1 MLINNENPCVWSTS
15 QKVSLFQ
22 VYFTQNL
29 GNSPIFPSFFS
40 VTDVGTLRREDS
52 GNASLESPSS
62 REASRKSPSFISGPS
77 LTSGNGGSDYCA
89 LLPEADQEGK
99 QFGHQ
104 RWSNNSRRS
113 SDASIIEIEE
123 MEFDSDHIG
132 KEEEEQERHERNSHG
147 TRSRSSSNFVTF
159 SDQQTAA
166 KSPSRKRA
174 GRRPPPTLRS
184 AIEIRASLSP
194 VVRRINE
201 TPGMVSLPNF

>member
-1 MLINNENPCVWSTS
+1 M
-15 QKVSLFQ
+15 SLFQ

-40 VTDVGTLRREDS
+40 VTDVGILRREDS

-77 LTSGNGGSDYCA
+77 LTSSGNGGSDYCA

-99 QFGHQ
+99 QFGHQQ

-132 KEEEEQERHERNSHG
+132 KEEEQERHERNSHG

-159 SDQQTAA
+159 SDQQTA
-166 KSPSRKRA
+166 SRKRA
-174 GRRPPPTLRS
+174 GRHPPPPALRS
-184 AIEIRASLSP
+184 AIEIRASLSRRAAATGSA

-201 TPGMVSLPNF
+201 TPGMGFSTKFLK

>member
-1 MLINNENPCVWSTS
+1 M
-15 QKVSLFQ
+15 SLFQ

-29 GNSPIFPSFFS
+29 GNSPIFLSFFS

-99 QFGHQ
+99 QFGHQQ

-174 GRRPPPTLRS
+174 GRHPPPPPALRS

-201 TPGMVSLPNF
+201 TPGMGFSTKF